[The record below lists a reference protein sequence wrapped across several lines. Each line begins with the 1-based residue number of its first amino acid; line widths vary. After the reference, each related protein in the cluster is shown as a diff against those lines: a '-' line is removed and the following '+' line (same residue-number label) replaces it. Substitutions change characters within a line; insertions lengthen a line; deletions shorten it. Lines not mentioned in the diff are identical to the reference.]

1 MHLLLLGDFEAARRY
16 AMRGVQIWRSGS
28 VHSYSEEHFTPV
40 VSCLVWGHVRLGTRR
55 DRLLPRDDKGRDR
68 HSKGAER

>member
-40 VSCLVWGHVRLGTRR
+40 VS
-55 DRLLPRDDKGRDR
+55 
-68 HSKGAER
+68 